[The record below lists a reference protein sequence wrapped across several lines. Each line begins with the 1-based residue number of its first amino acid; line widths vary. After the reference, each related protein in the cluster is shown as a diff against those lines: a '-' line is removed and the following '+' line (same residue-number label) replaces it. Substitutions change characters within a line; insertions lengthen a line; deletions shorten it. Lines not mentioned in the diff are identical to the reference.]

1 MPGETIRTAAQRM
14 ADHEV
19 GTLVVLG
26 TSQPRRAA
34 GVLTDRDIALRCVAG
49 RLDPGETPVSE
60 IMSTPVH
67 QVDEQTPI
75 DEAIT
80 RMAQRGVRRLVVT
93 GDDDVVVGILS
104 LDDVLHQVVEEIT
117 PIGRLL
123 AEQKPRIPA

>member
-1 MPGETIRTAAQRM
+1 M

-34 GVLTDRDIALRCVAG
+34 GVVTDRDIALRCVAG

-60 IMSTPVH
+60 IMSTPAH

-80 RMAQRGVRRLVVT
+80 RMAQLGVRRLVVT
-93 GDDDVVVGILS
+93 GDDEVVVGILS

>member
-34 GVLTDRDIALRCVAG
+34 GVVTDRDIALRCVAG